1 MAGLEAE
8 RCTDCDARLSRY
20 RTARER
26 QCAPCQQRRIDES
39 LRQAHA
45 PQRNPTK
52 AQECFALRWR
62 GYEWDTIARLMGY
75 PTGIAAQSAARDY
88 SKRKG
93 LTLP

>member
-1 MAGLEAE
+1 MARLDADH
-8 RCTDCDARLSRY
+8 CTDCNARLSRY
-20 RTARER
+20 RTAREK
-26 QCAPCQQRRIDES
+26 QCAPCQQRRIEDS
-39 LRQAHA
+39 LAQAHA

-62 GYEWDTIARLMGY
+62 GYEWATIAQLIGY
-75 PTGIAAQSAARDY
+75 PNGVAAQSAARDY